1 MMTDKIT
8 LEDINTWLLKY
19 GELDAPKYALPH
31 VEVIG
36 SLYRG
41 NLNTLSDV
49 LGLPTG
55 VEYTVYYENRPLTEL
70 SLPVDYGDTC
80 TLRVVTKSHYPYVN
94 SDVKVTVPVE
104 TKHLQS
110 LNDLNSYDYGYI
122 DNLTGVSGSIT
133 NDITIVLEEGAL
145 LSNCSLSIDA
155 EVTLNG
161 ELTVENTFIRNNSTL
176 TFDNVSFTVSDT
188 GLDYLI
194 VNNGNLSIL
203 NSSIVST
210 LPFILNNGS
219 FSLSSNTVECNNP
232 NVPFIYSSNN
242 DLNVQDNTVSY
253 SSLVEYTDFGVC
265 FIRVNDYDIDKLVYN
280 NSFTYENVAVNI
292 DGVDYLLNGSGVCYA
307 RLDDDT
313 VYVKD
318 LEVI

>member
-31 VEVIG
+31 VEVTG

-49 LGLPTG
+49 LGLPAG

-80 TLRVVTKSHYPYVN
+80 TLRVVTKSYYPYVN

-110 LNDLNSYDYGYI
+110 LNDLNSYDYGYV
-122 DNLTGVSGSIT
+122 DDLTGVNGSIT

-145 LSNCSLSIDA
+145 LSNCSLVIDA

-161 ELTVENTFIRNNSTL
+161 ELTVENTSIMNNNAL
-176 TFDNVSFTVSDT
+176 TFDNVSFTVSDN

-194 VNNGNLSIL
+194 VNNGDLSIL

-219 FSLSSNTVECNNP
+219 LSLSSDTVECNNP
-232 NVPFIYSSNN
+232 NVPFIYSSNT
-242 DLNVQDNTVSY
+242 DLNVQDNKVTY

-265 FIRVNDYDIDKLVYN
+265 FIRVNDYEVDQLVYN
-280 NSFTYENVAVNI
+280 NSFNYENVLVNI